1 MVLAERK
8 HTQTNLKSSGSADKF
23 TLVIHGG
30 AGTML
35 RENSTP
41 EQQRRYRFMLSKAL
55 QAGYDVLRNGGEAM
69 DAAVAAVTV
78 MEDCPLFNAGKGAV
92 FNVAGKIELET
103 SLMLSK
109 PPVSHPAMPASR
121 RGASLTLL
129 THARNPS
136 HLARAIYL
144 VPGLA
149 PHPMLS
155 GAASEELGAKLGVE
169 LVDPSYFWTEARWRE
184 HRRGLGLPEEP
195 VQYPNTLG
203 SGCDMDSTTDMGSIT
218 NEMKKEEC
226 ADEDWTPLDLT
237 PTGTVGAVALDQRG
251 CLATVTSTGG
261 RTNKLVGRVGD
272 TPIMGG
278 GFWAEEWKRDGSF
291 FKKTW
296 DKLRGK
302 PKVQAVGISGT
313 GDGDYF
319 IRQAAA
325 STIAR
330 RMQFLDESLAKASQT
345 VVDDLFVQGGLGGVI
360 ALDREGNYSL
370 PLNCSGMYRGV
381 IKPDGIPKT
390 AIFFDE
396 DVSELDPNPA

>member
-1 MVLAERK
+1 MPSTK
-8 HTQTNLKSSGSADKF
+8 STQTKGSQADKF

-30 AGTML
+30 AGTMS
-35 RENSTP
+35 RDGSTP
-41 EQQRRYRFMLSKAL
+41 EKQRRYRVMLGEALKAGHEVL
-55 QAGYDVLRNGGEAM
+55 QSGGEAM
-69 DAAVAAVTV
+69 DAAVAAVSV

-92 FNVAGKIELET
+92 FNVAGKNELEA
-103 SLMLSK
+103 SLMLSRS
-109 PPVSHPAMPASR
+109 PASHPAMPASR
-121 RGASLTLL
+121 RGTSLTLL
-129 THARNPS
+129 TRARNPS
-136 HLARAIYL
+136 QLTRAIYL
-144 VPGLA
+144 APGLA

-155 GAASEELGAKLGVE
+155 GAASEELGAELGVE

-184 HRRGLGLPEEP
+184 HQRGLGLPEEP
-195 VQYPNTLG
+195 VRYPGTPD
-203 SGCDMDSTTDMGSIT
+203 SEIDVESTTDVGSV
-218 NEMKKEEC
+218 EGMKKEGVEGE
-226 ADEDWTPLDLT
+226 EDWTPLDLM

-251 CLATVTSTGG
+251 CIAAVTSTGG

-272 TPIMGG
+272 TPIMGA

-302 PKVQAVGISGT
+302 AKVQAVGVSGT

-330 RMQFLDESLAKASQT
+330 RMQYLDESVEQASQT
-345 VVDDLFVQGGLGGVI
+345 VVSDLFTQGGIGGVI

-370 PLNCSGMYRGV
+370 PLNSSGMYRGV
-381 IKPDGIPKT
+381 VKPDGIPKT

-396 DVSELDPNPA
+396 DVSELDPSHG